1 MGSLQDMSIPRFPL
15 LTERETVRLLKKARK
30 GDQKAREKLVSCN
43 FRLVFTIVKR
53 FEGRGFDPE
62 DLFQIG
68 VIGLIK
74 AIDNFDPDYGVRFS
88 TYAVPM
94 IIGEI
99 KRFLRDD
106 HPIKITR
113 ALKEKGILVKRIRE
127 KLVRELGREPT
138 VGEIAAALNLG
149 KEEVTAALEAAQL
162 PMSLFETLNNNHN
175 EGDSLSVLDCLS
187 SEGEQEHAWLERIAL
202 RDALTRLP
210 ERERRII
217 WLRFFEDKTQ
227 AEVGALLGLSQVQI
241 SRLERQAMAR
251 LRDHL
256 RS

>member
-15 LTERETVRLLKKARK
+15 LSERDTVRLLKKARK
-30 GDQKAREKLVSCN
+30 GDQRAREKLVNCN
-43 FRLVFTIVKR
+43 FRLVFNIVKR

-74 AIDNFDPDYGVRFS
+74 AIDNFNPDYGVRFS

-99 KRFLRDD
+99 RRFLRDD
-106 HPIKITR
+106 HPIKVTR
-113 ALKEKGILVKRIRE
+113 ALKEKGILIKRMRE

-138 VGEIAAALNLG
+138 VGEIAGALNLG
-149 KEEVTAALEAAQL
+149 KEEVAAALEAAQL
-162 PMSLFETLNNNHN
+162 PISLFETLNNHN
-175 EGDSLSVLDCLS
+175 EGDSLSVLDCLK
-187 SEGEQEHAWLERIAL
+187 SEGEQEHAWLEKIAL

-241 SRLERQAMAR
+241 SRLERQAVAR